1 MIAPT
6 ASAVARQMRKRT
18 TATERNRARDAI
30 NSERFRESTESLKK
44 LIALQRWT
52 QNVVTLVPL

>member
-6 ASAVARQMRKRT
+6 ASAVATQMRKRT

-44 LIALQRWT
+44 LIEIQR
-52 QNVVTLVPL
+52 L